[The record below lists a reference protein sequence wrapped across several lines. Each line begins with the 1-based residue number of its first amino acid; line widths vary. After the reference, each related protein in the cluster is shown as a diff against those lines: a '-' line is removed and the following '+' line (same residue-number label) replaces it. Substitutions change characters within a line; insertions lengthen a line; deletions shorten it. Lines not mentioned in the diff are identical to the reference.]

1 MIWSA
6 TPVAASGT
14 GVTVGEARGDDQ
26 MSDDAKDAGLVAM
39 ISSILGGNKRA
50 EAASPPPLA
59 DFLPPAPAPAVVEI
73 PETASPKL
81 QDASAG
87 ASNGVSDEAATAAK
101 PLAPAGPSLTPDGKR
116 RLPADAIADL
126 VLGELRKIE
135 GFPASGVSVTV
146 YGYRHWNAMITFAPF
161 STNFQNATRFR
172 QALPD
177 LVFKLRRFVELEI

>member
-1 MIWSA
+1 
-6 TPVAASGT
+6 
-14 GVTVGEARGDDQ
+14 

-59 DFLPPAPAPAVVEI
+59 DFLPSAPAAAAVPQL
-73 PETASPKL
+73 PEAESPKL
-81 QDASAG
+81 QNASSDAPNG
-87 ASNGVSDEAATAAK
+87 ASDEAAAPAK
-101 PLAPAGPSLTPDGKR
+101 PVAPAPQSLTPDGKR
-116 RLPADAIADL
+116 LLPAEAIADL